1 MQCNFSKLRMSF
13 ATFGK
18 RHCICSFVHESL
30 SKENRFLQKPEKIS
44 SFFGGLKMVNPVYTI
59 LICCWRQPWNCPKAK
74 VTVFGPPRCHQNGRN
89 SRTLDIYDALSQI
102 SRKNVQYSTPT
113 PLGNFCQNALETKLF
128 ADSVI
133 DTYVLYRAENSF
145 HKKFET
151 TKKIFFLF

>member
-1 MQCNFSKLRMSF
+1 MQCKFSKLRMSF

-44 SFFGGLKMVNPVYTI
+44 SFLGGLKMVNPVYTI

-102 SRKNVQYSTPT
+102 SRKMYSILLQLPLATFAKMLLKQNYLQILLSICVVQSWK
-113 PLGNFCQNALETKLF
+113 GKAI
-128 ADSVI
+128 S
-133 DTYVLYRAENSF
+133 
-145 HKKFET
+145 KKGPRT
-151 TKKIFFLF
+151 